1 MFGRCDGTVSV
12 PDKLFACEGIRYRGT
27 ALDRG
32 DVMVLVMGL
41 ECDHWGQQP
50 PPHHRSFC
58 RAAPGRPKTSTER
71 RTRMQ
76 GKAEQQK
83 GARMKNSK

>member
-50 PPHHRSFC
+50 PPHPPLILSGC
-58 RAAPGRPKTSTER
+58 S
-71 RTRMQ
+71 
-76 GKAEQQK
+76 GKAEDQHRETHQD
-83 GARMKNSK
+83 ARQGRATERG